1 MMAMIE
7 FSPTPSEEEAA
18 AILAAYELLW
28 PQTSEVVTPDGVS
41 RWRFAGRNWSPRPG
55 YGGWA

>member
-1 MMAMIE
+1 MIE

-28 PQTSEVVTPDGVS
+28 PQQDAAFTPREVP
-41 RWRFAGRNWSPRPG
+41 RWRLAGRRWCPRPG
-55 YGGWA
+55 YGGWG